1 MPNGSGIY
9 EDKAKPSGFAH
20 KQTSSS
26 QVTNVHTTQS
36 GMVSGEKK
44 DSVAK

>member
-1 MPNGSGIY
+1 MPNGAGIY
-9 EDKAKPSGFAH
+9 EDKAKPTAFPH

-26 QVTNVHTTQS
+26 QATNVHTTQS